1 MKLWD
6 WLDEITVRKSPS
18 SQFTDEDWDSW
29 NSYMVHR
36 FISMGQKNIEIANI
50 AQRMHPT
57 DKVGIYNFYCNMIPK
72 KKVWNKY
79 IKSNIKNKNKE
90 LLNIIATYFECGYH
104 EANHYIDIIGKE
116 EVKNILL
123 SMGTEKKIITQLLKK

>member
-6 WLDEITVRKSPS
+6 WLDEITLHKSS
-18 SQFTDEDWDSW
+18 SSKFTNEDWDNW

-57 DKVGIYNFYCNMIPK
+57 DKKGIYDFYCNMIPK

-79 IKSNIKNKNKE
+79 IKSNIKSKNKE
-90 LLNIIATYFECGYH
+90 LLNTIATYFECGYH
-104 EANHYIDIIGKE
+104 EANHYIDIIGKK

-123 SMGTEKKIITQLLKK
+123 SMGTEKKLITQLLKK

>member
-36 FISMGQKNIEIANI
+36 FISMGQKIS
-50 AQRMHPT
+50 
-57 DKVGIYNFYCNMIPK
+57 K
-72 KKVWNKY
+72 
-79 IKSNIKNKNKE
+79 
-90 LLNIIATYFECGYH
+90 
-104 EANHYIDIIGKE
+104 
-116 EVKNILL
+116 
-123 SMGTEKKIITQLLKK
+123 